1 MESVSAAATS
11 EISHFMRRI
20 VAAHARESRAA
31 NP

>member
-11 EISHFMRRI
+11 EIMRRI
-20 VAAHARESRAA
+20 VAPHARESRAA